1 MNKKAKRK
9 PLKGA
14 RKFRI
19 RELPW
24 KAIITVTAAV
34 IISGIFVFQL
44 VTLKYHEKRSSQT
57 LIENLK
63 LNDTVSVLTDD
74 LFEERITF
82 EAFITSELE
91 KNVALKKGLEDTS
104 EVLTETQEENTALLD
119 QLAAARLQNDILRN
133 KLDTMLG
140 TASRNGEELSPSPMG
155 PSGLSLSD
163 FRILTQGTN
172 LAGIEEAL
180 LQIEETYN
188 VNGLYALAVAK
199 LETGSGTSRLCNEN
213 NNLFGMRGKDWYKYE
228 TKQDSVMAFGKLMV
242 DNYFSKGFVTLER
255 IGPRYAEGSNTWAIK
270 AKYHM
275 LRDMRKLHG

>member
-1 MNKKAKRK
+1 MKKKAKRK

-24 KAIITVTAAV
+24 KAIFTVTAAV

-57 LIENLK
+57 IVENLK
-63 LNDTVSVLTDD
+63 LNDTVSSLTDD

-104 EVLTETQEENTALLD
+104 EVLNETQEENTALLD

-155 PSGLSLSD
+155 PSGLSVAD

-213 NNLFGMRGKDWYKYE
+213 NNLFGMRGKDWYKYD